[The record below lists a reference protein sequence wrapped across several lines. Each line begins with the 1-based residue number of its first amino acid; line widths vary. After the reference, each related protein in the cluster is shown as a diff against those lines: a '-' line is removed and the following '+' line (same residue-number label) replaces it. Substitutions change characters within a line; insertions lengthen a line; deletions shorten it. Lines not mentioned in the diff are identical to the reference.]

1 MSYRA
6 VVNVIRDTANAVNPT
21 GTFTHGRR
29 SDASLEFDG
38 TFPQIHLFP
47 FVGDV
52 DKTNAYTES
61 YSIQMLFCGQDT
73 SDSSNEEREDIIAAM
88 DVLSREFINTLF
100 DTDGVTMIRI
110 RTEPNY
116 RILSGTTSGYI
127 VSFTLQVATSP
138 C

>member
-1 MSYRA
+1 MSYQA

-61 YSIQMLFCGQDT
+61 YSIQMLFCGQDAP
-73 SDSSNEEREDIIAAM
+73 DSSNEEREAIIAAM

-100 DTDGVTMIRI
+100 DTDGVTMSRI

-127 VSFTLQVATSP
+127 VSFTLQVSTSP